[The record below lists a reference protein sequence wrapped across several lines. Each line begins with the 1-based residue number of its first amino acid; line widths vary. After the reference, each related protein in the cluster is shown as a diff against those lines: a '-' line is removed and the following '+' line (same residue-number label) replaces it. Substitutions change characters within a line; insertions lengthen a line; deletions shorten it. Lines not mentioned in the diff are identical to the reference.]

1 MYAQLFVQILA
12 AASTAAAATIERR
25 ACGETAKRVCFGRDG
40 GVSQNIDVED
50 LQWVA
55 DLLRYEGKKAKGEA
69 GEFYTMPSG
78 LECQEWGIDVAGAGT
93 VYVLAKHIK

>member
-1 MYAQLFVQILA
+1 M
-12 AASTAAAATIERR
+12 ASAATIARR
-25 ACGETAKRVCFGRDG
+25 SCGETAKKICFGRDG

-50 LQWVA
+50 LQYVA
-55 DLLRYEGKKAKGEA
+55 DFIRLEGQKARGGP

-78 LECQEWGIDVAGAGT
+78 LECQEWGIEVVGAGT